1 MSSKITGKEYPLLKV
16 FSSDFEYHIPAYQR
30 PYAWTKEE
38 TGILFDDLYEFYKT
52 EATDNYF
59 LGTIVLIKAEDKPH
73 ADVIDGQQRLT
84 TLTILFSVLASKL
97 TGDAREA
104 CDALLQ
110 EKGNILAGIPARP
123 RVHLR
128 QKDQDFFNKYIQ
140 EVHITSLLGIDRATL
155 PTEAQQ
161 HIQEN
166 CKELLEKFESYFE
179 GDQNELIKFSSFLL
193 NRCFLVSVSTDSQ
206 ASAFRVF
213 SVMNSR
219 GLDLL
224 PIDIIKSEIIGE
236 IPENEQ
242 QKYTEKWEDLENE
255 AGREGFNEVFTHTRT
270 IFAKERPKK
279 GLLEEFRLYV
289 VKGTSPKGLIDN
301 VLTPYADAYTML
313 KNSEYMASSRVDE
326 INGFLYWLN
335 KIDNYDWM
343 PPAIKFFAEHPHDS
357 EYVLWFVKKLER
369 LASFLHATAQDVNHR
384 MDRYKWILAEMDS
397 NPTHSLD
404 RPLTSIELTA
414 NEKRSFYDA
423 LNGEIYTMPSRR
435 RNYIVQRLDS
445 FVSDGGAKYDVKL
458 FTIEHVL
465 PQNPEI
471 NSEWNIVW
479 PDQEERKYW
488 LNRIAN
494 LVPLT
499 RKHNS
504 AAQNYDFVT
513 KKRSYFQNKG
523 GTTSYTLTTQVINE
537 NSWTPEIV
545 ASRQKML
552 LKLLSEKW
560 DLQIDPS
567 EEVAES
573 EKLIFH
579 IAIRGCNATG
589 YAGTNGNFIVKAGST
604 ISIDTT
610 SSCQSSYVD
619 ARKIL
624 IDNGIIVDGVFT
636 QDYSFDS
643 PSAAACIVGG
653 RSANGRR
660 EWTTLDGRQYGNVNG
675 H

>member
-1 MSSKITGKEYPLLKV
+1 MSSKITGKEYSLLKV

-104 CDALLQ
+104 CDALLR

-236 IPENEQ
+236 IPEDEQ

-255 AGREGFNEVFTHTRT
+255 TGREGFNEVFTHTRT

-397 NPTHSLD
+397 NPTHSLEQ
-404 RPLTSIELTA
+404 PLTSIELTA
-414 NEKRSFYDA
+414 NEKRSFYEA

-504 AAQNYDFVT
+504 AA
-513 KKRSYFQNKG
+513 
-523 GTTSYTLTTQVINE
+523 L
-537 NSWTPEIV
+537 
-545 ASRQKML
+545 
-552 LKLLSEKW
+552 
-560 DLQIDPS
+560 
-567 EEVAES
+567 
-573 EKLIFH
+573 
-579 IAIRGCNATG
+579 
-589 YAGTNGNFIVKAGST
+589 
-604 ISIDTT
+604 
-610 SSCQSSYVD
+610 
-619 ARKIL
+619 
-624 IDNGIIVDGVFT
+624 
-636 QDYSFDS
+636 
-643 PSAAACIVGG
+643 
-653 RSANGRR
+653 
-660 EWTTLDGRQYGNVNG
+660 
-675 H
+675 

>member
-1 MSSKITGKEYPLLKV
+1 M
-16 FSSDFEYHIPAYQR
+16 
-30 PYAWTKEE
+30 
-38 TGILFDDLYEFYKT
+38 
-52 EATDNYF
+52 
-59 LGTIVLIKAEDKPH
+59 
-73 ADVIDGQQRLT
+73 
-84 TLTILFSVLASKL
+84 ASKL

-166 CKELLEKFESYFE
+166 CKELLEKFELYFE

-236 IPENEQ
+236 IPEDEQ

-255 AGREGFNEVFTHTRT
+255 TGREGFNEVFTHTRT

-397 NPTHSLD
+397 NPTHSLEQ
-404 RPLTSIELTA
+404 PLTSIELTA
-414 NEKRSFYDA
+414 NEKRSFYEA

-552 LKLLSEKW
+552 MRLFSEKW

-567 EEVAES
+567 E
-573 EKLIFH
+573 
-579 IAIRGCNATG
+579 
-589 YAGTNGNFIVKAGST
+589 
-604 ISIDTT
+604 
-610 SSCQSSYVD
+610 
-619 ARKIL
+619 
-624 IDNGIIVDGVFT
+624 
-636 QDYSFDS
+636 
-643 PSAAACIVGG
+643 
-653 RSANGRR
+653 
-660 EWTTLDGRQYGNVNG
+660 
-675 H
+675 

>member
-610 SSCQSSYVD
+610 SSCQPSYVD

>member
-1 MSSKITGKEYPLLKV
+1 M
-16 FSSDFEYHIPAYQR
+16 
-30 PYAWTKEE
+30 
-38 TGILFDDLYEFYKT
+38 
-52 EATDNYF
+52 
-59 LGTIVLIKAEDKPH
+59 
-73 ADVIDGQQRLT
+73 
-84 TLTILFSVLASKL
+84 
-97 TGDAREA
+97 
-104 CDALLQ
+104 
-110 EKGNILAGIPARP
+110 
-123 RVHLR
+123 
-128 QKDQDFFNKYIQ
+128 
-140 EVHITSLLGIDRATL
+140 
-155 PTEAQQ
+155 
-161 HIQEN
+161 
-166 CKELLEKFESYFE
+166 
-179 GDQNELIKFSSFLL
+179 
-193 NRCFLVSVSTDSQ
+193 
-206 ASAFRVF
+206 
-213 SVMNSR
+213 
-219 GLDLL
+219 
-224 PIDIIKSEIIGE
+224 
-236 IPENEQ
+236 
-242 QKYTEKWEDLENE
+242 
-255 AGREGFNEVFTHTRT
+255 
-270 IFAKERPKK
+270 
-279 GLLEEFRLYV
+279 
-289 VKGTSPKGLIDN
+289 
-301 VLTPYADAYTML
+301 
-313 KNSEYMASSRVDE
+313 
-326 INGFLYWLN
+326 
-335 KIDNYDWM
+335 
-343 PPAIKFFAEHPHDS
+343 
-357 EYVLWFVKKLER
+357 
-369 LASFLHATAQDVNHR
+369 
-384 MDRYKWILAEMDS
+384 
-397 NPTHSLD
+397 
-404 RPLTSIELTA
+404 
-414 NEKRSFYDA
+414 
-423 LNGEIYTMPSRR
+423 
-435 RNYIVQRLDS
+435 
-445 FVSDGGAKYDVKL
+445 
-458 FTIEHVL
+458 
-465 PQNPEI
+465 
-471 NSEWNIVW
+471 W

-610 SSCQSSYVD
+610 SSCQPSYVD

>member
-1 MSSKITGKEYPLLKV
+1 MSSKITGKEYPLLKI

-30 PYAWTKEE
+30 PYAWTTEE
-38 TGILFDDLYEFYKT
+38 TGILFDDLYEFYRT
-52 EATDNYF
+52 EPSDNYF
-59 LGTIVLIKAEDKPH
+59 LGTIVLIKEEDKPY

-97 TGDAREA
+97 MGVAREA
-104 CDALLQ
+104 CNALLQ

-128 QKDQDFFNKYIQ
+128 QRDQEFFYKYIQ
-140 EVHITSLLGIDRATL
+140 EVQITSLLQIDRTTL
-155 PTEAQQ
+155 PTESQQ
-161 HIQEN
+161 HMQEN
-166 CKELLEKFESYFE
+166 CKELLEKFDLYFE
-179 GDQNELIKFSSFLL
+179 GNQDELIKFSTFLL
-193 NRCFLVSVSTDSQ
+193 NRCFLVAVSTDSQ
-206 ASAFRVF
+206 TSAFRVF

-224 PIDIIKSEIIGE
+224 PIDIIKSEVIGE
-236 IPENEQ
+236 IPEAEQ
-242 QKYTEKWEDLENE
+242 QVYTEKWEDLENE
-255 AGREGFNEVFTHTRT
+255 TGREGFNEVFTHTRT

-279 GLLEEFRLYV
+279 GLLEEFREYV
-289 VKGTSPKGLIDN
+289 VNGTRPKELIDN
-301 VLTPYADAYTML
+301 VLTPYAEAYTIL
-313 KNSEYMASSRVDE
+313 KNSEYVASSRADE
-326 INGFLYWLN
+326 VNGILYWLN

-343 PPAIKFFAEHPHDS
+343 PPAIKFFAEHLHNS
-357 EYVLWFVKKLER
+357 EYILWFVKKLER

-397 NPTHSLD
+397 NPTHSLQN
-404 RPLTSIELTA
+404 PLTSIELTV
-414 NEKRSFYDA
+414 NEKRSFYEA

-465 PQNPEI
+465 PQNPVPD
-471 NSEWNIVW
+471 SEWDMLWSNL
-479 PDQEERKYW
+479 EERKYW

-504 AAQNYDFVT
+504 AAQNYDFST

-523 GTTSYTLTTQVINE
+523 GTTSYTLTTQVVNE
-537 NSWTPEIV
+537 DSWTPGV
-545 ASRQKML
+545 VSNRQR
-552 LKLLSEKW
+552 KLMELFSEKW
-560 DLQIDPS
+560 DLDVDPT
-567 EEVAES
+567 EEAIEAEG
-573 EKLIFH
+573 IMFH
-579 IAIRGCNATG
+579 IAIRGCNASG
-589 YAGTNGNFIVKAGST
+589 YAGNNGKFIVKAGST

-610 SSCQSSYVD
+610 PSCQSSYVET
-619 ARKIL
+619 RNSL

-636 QDYSFDS
+636 KDYSFDS
-643 PSAAACIVGG
+643 PSAAAVIVSG

-660 EWTTLDGRQYGNVNG
+660 EWTTLDGRQYGKVIG

>member
-236 IPENEQ
+236 IPEDEQ

-255 AGREGFNEVFTHTRT
+255 TGREGFNEVFTHTRT

-397 NPTHSLD
+397 NPTHSLEQ
-404 RPLTSIELTA
+404 PLTSIELTV
-414 NEKRSFYDA
+414 NEKHSFYEA

-552 LKLLSEKW
+552 MRLFSEKW

-589 YAGTNGNFIVKAGST
+589 YAGTN
-604 ISIDTT
+604 
-610 SSCQSSYVD
+610 
-619 ARKIL
+619 
-624 IDNGIIVDGVFT
+624 
-636 QDYSFDS
+636 
-643 PSAAACIVGG
+643 
-653 RSANGRR
+653 
-660 EWTTLDGRQYGNVNG
+660 
-675 H
+675 